1 MIKTFGKYIN
11 SVKNS
16 GEQAKVVHGIVVA
29 SICTGIFA
37 GFYLYLVRGV
47 TPPAPDISLQNS
59 TSYEARD

>member
-1 MIKTFGKYIN
+1 MLKTFKKYIN

-16 GEQAKVVHGIVVA
+16 GEHTKMMHAIVVA

-47 TPPAPDISLQNS
+47 TPPTPDISLQNN